1 MSDNDMITGGL
12 KKLDKNY
19 KIAKYVSVGSKK
31 FSGNF
36 SLNLWKVFRK
46 SVEFQN

>member
-1 MSDNDMITGGL
+1 ML
-12 KKLDKNY
+12 RKLEKNY
-19 KIAKYVSVGSKK
+19 KIAKKKISVGQKK

-36 SLNLWKVFRK
+36 SLNLGKVFRK